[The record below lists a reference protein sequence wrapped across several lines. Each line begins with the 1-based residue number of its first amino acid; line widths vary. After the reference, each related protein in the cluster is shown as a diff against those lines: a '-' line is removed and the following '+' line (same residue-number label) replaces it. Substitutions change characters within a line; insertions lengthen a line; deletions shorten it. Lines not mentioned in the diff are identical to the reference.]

1 MIDTERQRILNAACA
16 VLASALPEAWAI
28 YVYGSFARGDEGP
41 ASDLDLAVLLPPKAM
56 IPDKLG
62 LIADVS
68 RAIGRDADIVNLRQA
83 NLDLVHD
90 LLRDGRQLLVR
101 CPDDVL
107 GWEAERMSDYADFNP
122 RRADILAAYLNEPLR
137 TQP

>member
-1 MIDTERQRILNAACA
+1 MTDADRQHMFDVACGILAAA
-16 VLASALPEAWAI
+16 FPDSWAI
-28 YVYGSFARGDEGP
+28 YVYGSFARGDEGA
-41 ASDLDLAVLLPPKAM
+41 ASDLDLAVLLPPRAV

-62 LIADVS
+62 LIAELS
-68 RAIGRDADIVNLRQA
+68 RKVGREVDIVSLREA

-101 CPDDVL
+101 REDDVL

-122 RRADILAAYLNEPLR
+122 RRAEILAAYMDEPLVDR
-137 TQP
+137 S